1 MTNMSNCVESV
12 KYVVG
17 YATMNRRKEFQ
28 MNIMSM
34 QNTEWAVGSQ

>member
-1 MTNMSNCVESV
+1 MTNMSNRVESV

-28 MNIMSM
+28 MNMSM